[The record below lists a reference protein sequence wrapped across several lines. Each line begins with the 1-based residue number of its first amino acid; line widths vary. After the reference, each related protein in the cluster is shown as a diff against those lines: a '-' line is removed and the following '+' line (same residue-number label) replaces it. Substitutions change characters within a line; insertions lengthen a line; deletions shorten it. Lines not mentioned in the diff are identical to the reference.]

1 MPPTNRLLIA
11 AALLGTAVCGFAIPI
26 AQPLV
31 TVTENFDS
39 LAASGSGTAL
49 PTGWTFTETG
59 SAANASYA
67 ASTGS
72 STVGDTYSLGAA
84 GSSDRALGTLQSSSV
99 ATVLGASFQNATA
112 LTLTELTLSYVGEQ
126 WRLGALGR
134 VDRLDFAYSL
144 NGSTWTD
151 LDALDFTA
159 PVTAGTV
166 GALDGNIAANRVAL
180 SHTLAGLAIA
190 PGSGFW
196 IRWSDYPAA
205 GADDVLAIDDFSLS
219 ARSSVPTT
227 EVAETLSPALAL
239 AGVLGLLLPWRGRSW
254 RRSADRFTSG

>member
-1 MPPTNRLLIA
+1 MPPIHVILIA
-11 AALLGTAVCGFAIPI
+11 AALLGIAVRGLAIPI

-31 TVTENFDS
+31 PVMENFDS
-39 LAASGSGTAL
+39 LAASGAGTAL

-59 SAANASYA
+59 SAANLTYA
-67 ASTGS
+67 AGTGS
-72 STVGDTYSLGAA
+72 STVGDTYSLGTA
-84 GSSDRALGTLQSSSV
+84 GASDRALGTLQSSSV
-99 ATVLGASFQNATA
+99 STVLGASFLNTTA

-144 NGSTWTD
+144 DGTTWTD

-166 GALDGNIAANRVAL
+166 GALDGNMAANRMAL
-180 SHTLAGLAIA
+180 SHTLTGLAIA
-190 PGSGFW
+190 PGAGFW

-205 GADDVLAIDDFSLS
+205 GADDVLAIDDFSLVARAS
-219 ARSSVPTT
+219 ATTADVPESVSPV
-227 EVAETLSPALAL
+227 VAF
-239 AGVLGLLLPWRGRSW
+239 AGVLGMLWLWRA
-254 RRSADRFTSG
+254 RRSRSAAAPFT